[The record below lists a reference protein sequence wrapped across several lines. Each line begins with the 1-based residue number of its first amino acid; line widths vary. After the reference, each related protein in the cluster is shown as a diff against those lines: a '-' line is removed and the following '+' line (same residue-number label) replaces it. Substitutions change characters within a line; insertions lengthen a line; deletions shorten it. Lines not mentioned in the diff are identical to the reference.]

1 MLLSISLILIIGM
14 SMGWI
19 CKKIKL
25 PSLLGMLATGIVLG
39 PYVLNLLDESILGIS
54 ADLRKMALVIILTR
68 AGLGLDLSGLKKIGR
83 PALLMC
89 FVPASF
95 EIIGMILLAP
105 KVMGLTLLEAAIMGA
120 VLAAVSP
127 AVVVPRMVK
136 LMDEG
141 YGVKE
146 GIPQLIL
153 AGASVDDV
161 YVIVLFSTFVGMMQG
176 EGASMINFVNIPIS
190 IFLGIA
196 IGAFIG
202 ILLAYYF
209 KKVHIRDT
217 SKVLIILSISFLL
230 VVTEEQLTTTIT
242 FSALIAIMFI
252 GIGLQRKREAVA
264 KRLSIKYGKLWVAS
278 EVFLF
283 VLVGATVNIGYLG
296 KVGLKAFVVILGAI
310 VFRMLGVFMC
320 LLGTSMNRKERIFIM
335 MAYTPKATV
344 QAAIGG
350 IPLALGFSCGD
361 TVLTVA
367 VLAIVL
373 TAPLGAFA
381 IDLSYKKMLSRAFT
395 KDVVS

>member
-1 MLLSISLILIIGM
+1 MLLSISLILILGM
-14 SMGWI
+14 FMGWI
-19 CKKIKL
+19 CQKIKL
-25 PSLLGMLATGIVLG
+25 PSLLGMLITGIVLG
-39 PYVLNLLDESILGIS
+39 PYVLNLLDDSILGIS
-54 ADLRKMALVIILTR
+54 AELRKIALIIILTR

-83 PALLMC
+83 PAVLMC

-95 EIIGMILLAP
+95 ELIGMILLAP
-105 KVMGLTLLEAAIMGA
+105 KLMGLTVLEAAIMGA

-141 YGVKE
+141 YGVNE

-176 EGASMINFVNIPIS
+176 EGASILKFVNIPIS

-196 IGAFIG
+196 IGLLIG
-202 ILLAYYF
+202 VLLAYFF
-209 KKVHIRDT
+209 KKMHIRDT

-230 VVTEEQLTTTIT
+230 VVMEDKLSTPIT

-252 GIGLQRKREAVA
+252 GIGLQKKRETVA
-264 KRLSIKYGKLWVAS
+264 KRLSVKYGKLWVAA

-296 KVGLKAFVVILGAI
+296 KVGVKALIVIIGAL
-310 VFRMLGVFMC
+310 VFRMFGVFVC
-320 LLGTSMNRKERIFIM
+320 LLGTSLKRKERLFTM
-335 MAYTPKATV
+335 LAYTPKATV

-350 IPLALGFSCGD
+350 IPLALGFTCGD
-361 TVLTVA
+361 LVLTVA

-381 IDLSYKKMLSRAFT
+381 NDLSYKKLLNR
-395 KDVVS
+395 

>member
-1 MLLSISLILIIGM
+1 MLLSIALILIVGM

-19 CKKIKL
+19 CQKCKL
-25 PSLLGMLATGIVLG
+25 PSLLGMLATGVILG
-39 PYVLNLLDESILGIS
+39 PYVLNLLDSSILGIS
-54 ADLRKMALVIILTR
+54 SELRKIALIIILTR

-83 PALLMC
+83 PAVLMC

-95 EIIGMILLAP
+95 ELLGMILIAP
-105 KVMGLTLLEAAIMGA
+105 KLMGLSLLEAAIMGA

-176 EGASMINFVNIPIS
+176 EGASVLSFVNIPVS
-190 IFLGIA
+190 ILLGIA
-196 IGAFIG
+196 IGLLIGFI
-202 ILLAYYF
+202 LAYFF
-209 KKVHIRDT
+209 KRVHIRDT

-230 VVTEEQLTTTIT
+230 VVLEDALTTAIT

-252 GIGLQRKREAVA
+252 GIGLQRNREVVA
-264 KRLSIKYGKLWVAS
+264 KRLSVKYGKLWVAA

-296 KVGLKAFVVILGAI
+296 KVGVQALVVIIGALA
-310 VFRMLGVFMC
+310 FRMMGVFVC
-320 LLGTSMNRKERIFIM
+320 LLGTRLKRKERLFVM

-350 IPLALGFSCGD
+350 IPLALGFACGD

-381 IDLSYKKMLSRAFT
+381 IDFSYKKLLRQGMIT
-395 KDVVS
+395 

>member
-1 MLLSISLILIIGM
+1 MLLSISLILILGM
-14 SMGWI
+14 FMGWI
-19 CKKIKL
+19 CRKMKL
-25 PSLLGMLATGIVLG
+25 PALLGMLITGIILG
-39 PYVLNLLDESILGIS
+39 PYGLNLLDGSILGIS
-54 ADLRKMALVIILTR
+54 AELRKIALIIILTR

-83 PALLMC
+83 PAVLMC

-95 EIIGMILLAP
+95 ELLGMILLAP
-105 KVMGLTLLEAAIMGA
+105 KLMGLSVLESAVMGA

-176 EGASMINFVNIPIS
+176 EGASILQFVNIPVS
-190 IFLGIA
+190 IFFGIA
-196 IGAFIG
+196 IGLFLG
-202 ILLAYYF
+202 VLLAYFF

-230 VVTEEQLTTTIT
+230 VVIEDKLTTAIT
-242 FSALIAIMFI
+242 FSSLIAVMFI
-252 GIGLQRKREAVA
+252 GIGLQKKREAVA
-264 KRLSIKYGKLWVAS
+264 KRLSVKYGKLWVAA

-283 VLVGATVNIGYLG
+283 VLVGATVNIEYLG
-296 KVGLKAFVVILGAI
+296 KVGAKAFVVIIGALI
-310 VFRMLGVFMC
+310 FRMFGVFVC
-320 LLGTSMNRKERIFIM
+320 LLGTSLKRKERLFAM

-350 IPLALGFSCGD
+350 IPLALGLACGD

-367 VLAIVL
+367 VLAIVF

-381 IDLSYKKMLSRAFT
+381 IDLSYKKLLN
-395 KDVVS
+395 KQ

>member
-1 MLLSISLILIIGM
+1 MLLSISLILIVGM

-19 CKKIKL
+19 CQKCKL
-25 PSLLGMLATGIVLG
+25 PSLLGMLATGVILG
-39 PYVLNLLDESILGIS
+39 PYVLNLLDSSILGIS
-54 ADLRKMALVIILTR
+54 SELRKIALIIILTR
-68 AGLGLDLSGLKKIGR
+68 AGIGLDLSGLKKIGR
-83 PALLMC
+83 PAVLMC

-95 EIIGMILLAP
+95 ELFGMILIAP
-105 KVMGLTLLEAAIMGA
+105 KLMGLSLLEAAIMGA

-176 EGASMINFVNIPIS
+176 EGAPVLSFVNIPVS

-196 IGAFIG
+196 IGLLIGFI
-202 ILLAYYF
+202 LAYFF

-230 VVTEEQLTTTIT
+230 VVFEDALTTAIT

-252 GIGLQRKREAVA
+252 GIGLQRNREVVA
-264 KRLSIKYGKLWVAS
+264 KRLSVKYGKLWVAA

-296 KVGLKAFVVILGAI
+296 KVGVQALLVIIGALA
-310 VFRMLGVFMC
+310 FRMLGVFIC
-320 LLGTSMNRKERIFIM
+320 LLGTSLKGNERLFVM

-350 IPLALGFSCGD
+350 IPLALGFACGD

-381 IDLSYKKMLSRAFT
+381 IDFSYKKLLSRKST
-395 KDVVS
+395 PG

>member
-1 MLLSISLILIIGM
+1 MLLSIAFILLVGM

-19 CKKIKL
+19 CRKIKL
-25 PSLLGMLATGIVLG
+25 PSLLGMLITGIVLG
-39 PYVLNLLDESILGIS
+39 PYVLNVLDIKLLGIS
-54 ADLRKMALVIILTR
+54 ADLRKIALIIILTR
-68 AGLGLDLSGLKKIGR
+68 AGLGLDLASLKKIGR
-83 PALLMC
+83 PAVLMC
-89 FVPASF
+89 FVPATF
-95 EIIGMILLAP
+95 ELAGMLLLAP
-105 KVMGLTLLEAAIMGA
+105 RLMGMSLLEAAVMGA

-136 LMDEG
+136 LMEEG

-161 YVIVLFSTFVGMMQG
+161 YVIVLFSTFSGMMQG
-176 EGASMINFVNIPIS
+176 EGASAIRFVNIPVS
-190 IFLGIA
+190 IILGII
-196 IGAFIG
+196 IGLTIG
-202 ILLAYYF
+202 VLLAFYF
-209 KKVHIRDT
+209 QKVHIRDT
-217 SKVLIILSISFLL
+217 AKVLIILGISFLL
-230 VVTEEQLTTTIT
+230 AAAEDSLTTPVT

-252 GIGLQRKREAVA
+252 GVGLQRKREAVA
-264 KRLSIKYGKLWVAS
+264 KRLAVKYGKLWVAA

-296 KVGLKAFVVILGAI
+296 RVGVRALLMIAGALL
-310 VFRMLGVFMC
+310 FRMAGVWVC
-320 LLGTSMNRKERIFIM
+320 LLGTGLKTGEKAFTML
-335 MAYTPKATV
+335 AYTPKATV

-350 IPLALGFSCGD
+350 IPLALGFACGD

-381 IDLSYKKMLSRAFT
+381 IDLSYRKLLT
-395 KDVVS
+395 KSE

>member
-1 MLLSISLILIIGM
+1 MLLSISLILIVGM
-14 SMGWI
+14 SMGWL
-19 CKKIKL
+19 CQKIKL
-25 PSLLGMLATGIVLG
+25 PSLLGMLVTGIVLG
-39 PYVLNLLDESILGIS
+39 PYVLNLLDENILGIS
-54 ADLRKMALVIILTR
+54 AELRKIALIIILTR

-83 PALLMC
+83 PAVLMC

-95 EIIGMILLAP
+95 EVIGMILLAP
-105 KVMGLTLLEAAIMGA
+105 KLMGLSVLEAAIMGA

-136 LMDEG
+136 LLDEG

-176 EGASMINFVNIPIS
+176 EGASVIDFINIPVS

-196 IGAFIG
+196 IGLLFG
-202 ILLAYYF
+202 TLLAYYF

-230 VVTEEQLTTTIT
+230 VVIEDNLTTSIT

-252 GIGLQRKREAVA
+252 GIGLQRKREEIA
-264 KRLSIKYGKLWVAS
+264 KRISVKYGKLWVAA

-296 KVGLKAFVVILGAI
+296 KVGMKALVVIIGALAL
-310 VFRMLGVFMC
+310 RMFGVFVC
-320 LLGTSMNRKERIFIM
+320 LLGTSLKRKERLFAM

-350 IPLALGFSCGD
+350 IPLSLGFACGD

-381 IDLSYKKMLSRAFT
+381 IDLSYKKLLNKS
-395 KDVVS
+395 

>member
-1 MLLSISLILIIGM
+1 MLLSVGLILLVGM
-14 SMGWI
+14 SLGRL
-19 CKKIKL
+19 CQKLKL
-25 PSLLGMLATGIVLG
+25 PNLLGLLLTGVLLG
-39 PYVLNLLDESILGIS
+39 PYALDLLDPSILNIS
-54 ADLRKMALVIILTR
+54 TELREIALIIILTR
-68 AGLGLDLSGLKKIGR
+68 AGLGLDISGLKKIGR
-83 PALLMC
+83 PAVLMC

-95 EIIGMILLAP
+95 ELIGMMLIAP
-105 KVMGLTLLEAAIMGA
+105 KLMGMTTLEAAIMGS

-141 YGVKE
+141 YGTAK

-161 YVIVLFSTFVGMMQG
+161 YVIVLFSTFTGMAQG
-176 EGASMINFVNIPIS
+176 GKASVLSFVNIPVS
-190 IFLGIA
+190 IILGIA
-196 IGAFIG
+196 IGFTLGFALAFFFG
-202 ILLAYYF
+202 
-209 KKVHIRDT
+209 KVHLRDT

-230 VVTEEQLTTTIT
+230 AAAEDHLATSIT
-242 FSALIAIMFI
+242 FSSLIAIMFL
-252 GIGLQRKREAVA
+252 GVGLQKKREEIAN
-264 KRLSIKYGKLWVAS
+264 RLSAKFSKLWVAA

-296 KVGLKAFVVILGAI
+296 NVGVKALLVIIGAL
-310 VFRMLGVFMC
+310 VFRMLGVFVC
-320 LLGTSMNRKERIFIM
+320 LLGTKLSSKEKLFAM

-350 IPLALGFSCGD
+350 IPLAMGLACGE

-381 IDLSYKKMLSRAFT
+381 IDLLYKKMLEKEEKKIS
-395 KDVVS
+395 

>member
-1 MLLSISLILIIGM
+1 MLLSIALILIVGM

-19 CKKIKL
+19 CKKVKL
-25 PSLLGMLATGIVLG
+25 PGLLGMLITGIVLG
-39 PYVLNLLDESILGIS
+39 PYVLNMLDESILGIS
-54 ADLRKMALVIILTR
+54 AELRKIALIIILTR

-83 PALLMC
+83 PAVLMC

-95 EIIGMILLAP
+95 EMIGMILLAP
-105 KVMGLTLLEAAIMGA
+105 KIMGMTVLEAAIMGA

-127 AVVVPRMVK
+127 AVVVPRMVR

-141 YGVKE
+141 YGTEK

-161 YVIVLFSTFVGMMQG
+161 YVIVLFSTFTGMMQG
-176 EGASMINFVNIPIS
+176 KGASFVSFINIPVS

-196 IGAFIG
+196 IGFVIGAGLAF
-202 ILLAYYF
+202 YF
-209 KKVHIRDT
+209 AKVHIRDT
-217 SKVLIILSISFLL
+217 QKVLIILSISFML
-230 VVTEEQLTTTIT
+230 VVAEDSLATPIT
-242 FSALIAIMFI
+242 FSALIAVMFI
-252 GIGLQRKREAVA
+252 GIGLRKKSENVA
-264 KRLSIKYGKLWVAS
+264 ERLSVKYGKLWVAA

-283 VLVGATVNIGYLG
+283 VLVGATVNIQYLG
-296 KVGLKAFVVILGAI
+296 NVGIKALVVIIGALI
-310 VFRMLGVFMC
+310 FRMMGVFIC
-320 LLGTSMNRKERIFIM
+320 LIKTNLKWRERLFTM

-350 IPLALGFSCGD
+350 IPLSLGFDCGN

-381 IDLSYKKMLSRAFT
+381 IDFSYKKLLSCN
-395 KDVVS
+395 KG

>member
-1 MLLSISLILIIGM
+1 MLLSLSLILILGM
-14 SMGWI
+14 FMGWI
-19 CKKIKL
+19 CRKMKL
-25 PSLLGMLATGIVLG
+25 PALLGMLITGIILG
-39 PYVLNLLDESILGIS
+39 PYGLNLLDGSILGIS
-54 ADLRKMALVIILTR
+54 AELRKIALIIILTR

-83 PALLMC
+83 PAVLMC

-95 EIIGMILLAP
+95 ELLGMILLAP
-105 KVMGLTLLEAAIMGA
+105 KLMGLSVLESAVMGA

-176 EGASMINFVNIPIS
+176 EGASILKFVNIPVS
-190 IFLGIA
+190 IFFGIA
-196 IGAFIG
+196 IGLFLG
-202 ILLAYYF
+202 VLLAYFF

-230 VVTEEQLTTTIT
+230 VVIEDKLTTAIT
-242 FSALIAIMFI
+242 FSSLIAVMFI
-252 GIGLQRKREAVA
+252 GIGLQKKREAVA
-264 KRLSIKYGKLWVAS
+264 ERLSVKYGKLWVAA

-283 VLVGATVNIGYLG
+283 VLVGATVNIEYLG
-296 KVGLKAFVVILGAI
+296 KVGAKAFVVIIGALI
-310 VFRMLGVFMC
+310 FRMFGVFVC
-320 LLGTSMNRKERIFIM
+320 LLGTGLKRKERLFAM
-335 MAYTPKATV
+335 VAYTPKATV

-350 IPLALGFSCGD
+350 IPLALGFACGD
-361 TVLTVA
+361 TVLTMA

-381 IDLSYKKMLSRAFT
+381 IDLSYKKLLN
-395 KDVVS
+395 KQ

>member
-1 MLLSISLILIIGM
+1 MLLSISMILIVGM

-19 CKKIKL
+19 CQKCKV
-25 PSLLGMLATGIVLG
+25 PSLIGMLATGVVLG
-39 PYVLNLLDESILGIS
+39 PYVFNLLDSSILGIS
-54 ADLRKMALVIILTR
+54 AELRKIALIIILTR
-68 AGLGLDLSGLKKIGR
+68 AGLGLDLSELKKIGR
-83 PALLMC
+83 PAVLMC

-95 EIIGMILLAP
+95 ELIGIIILASRL
-105 KVMGLTLLEAAIMGA
+105 MGLTILEAAIMGA

-141 YGVKE
+141 YGTKE

-176 EGASMINFVNIPIS
+176 EGVSVLKLINIPVS
-190 IFLGIA
+190 ILLGIL
-196 IGAFIG
+196 IGLLLGFV
-202 ILLAYYF
+202 LAYFF

-217 SKVLIILSISFLL
+217 SKVLIILSVSFLL
-230 VVTEEQLTTTIT
+230 VVFEDKLTTPIT
-242 FSALIAIMFI
+242 FSALISIMFI
-252 GIGLQRKREAVA
+252 GIGLQRKREEVA
-264 KRLSIKYGKLWVAS
+264 KRLSVKYGKLWVAA

-296 KVGLKAFVVILGAI
+296 KVGVKALIVIIGALA
-310 VFRMLGVFMC
+310 FRMLGVFVC
-320 LLGTSMNRKERIFIM
+320 LIGTSLKKMERLFVM

-350 IPLALGFSCGD
+350 IPLTLGFACGD

-381 IDLSYKKMLSRAFT
+381 IDLSYKKLQQT
-395 KDVVS
+395 KDC

>member
-1 MLLSISLILIIGM
+1 MLLSISLILILGM
-14 SMGWI
+14 FMGWI
-19 CKKIKL
+19 CQKIKL
-25 PSLLGMLATGIVLG
+25 PALLGMLITGVILG
-39 PYVLNLLDESILGIS
+39 PYGLNLLDGSILGIS
-54 ADLRKMALVIILTR
+54 AELRKIALIIILTR

-83 PALLMC
+83 PAVLMC

-95 EIIGMILLAP
+95 ELLGMILLAP
-105 KVMGLTLLEAAIMGA
+105 KLMGLSVLESAVMGA

-141 YGVKE
+141 YGVNE

-176 EGASMINFVNIPIS
+176 EGASILKFVNIPIS

-196 IGAFIG
+196 IGLLIG
-202 ILLAYYF
+202 VLLAYFF
-209 KKVHIRDT
+209 KKMHIRDT

-230 VVTEEQLTTTIT
+230 VVMEDKLLTPIT

-252 GIGLQRKREAVA
+252 GIGLQKKRETVA
-264 KRLSIKYGKLWVAS
+264 KRLSVKYGKLWVAA

-296 KVGLKAFVVILGAI
+296 KVGVKALIVIIGAL
-310 VFRMLGVFMC
+310 VFRMFGVFVC
-320 LLGTSMNRKERIFIM
+320 LLGTSLKRKERLFTM
-335 MAYTPKATV
+335 LAYTPKATV

-350 IPLALGFSCGD
+350 IPLALGFTCGD
-361 TVLTVA
+361 LVLTVA

-381 IDLSYKKMLSRAFT
+381 IDLSYKKLLNR
-395 KDVVS
+395 

>member
-1 MLLSISLILIIGM
+1 MLLSIALILIVGM

-19 CKKIKL
+19 CQKCKL
-25 PSLLGMLATGIVLG
+25 PSLLGMLATGVILG
-39 PYVLNLLDESILGIS
+39 PYVLNLLDSSILGIS
-54 ADLRKMALVIILTR
+54 SELRKIALIIILTR

-83 PALLMC
+83 PAVLMC

-95 EIIGMILLAP
+95 ELLGMILIAP
-105 KVMGLTLLEAAIMGA
+105 KLMGLSLLEAAVMGA

-176 EGASMINFVNIPIS
+176 EGASVLSFVNIPIS

-196 IGAFIG
+196 IGLLIG
-202 ILLAYYF
+202 FTLAYFF

-230 VVTEEQLTTTIT
+230 VVLEDVLTTAIT

-252 GIGLQRKREAVA
+252 GIGLQRNREIVA
-264 KRLSIKYGKLWVAS
+264 KRLSVKYGKLWVAA

-296 KVGLKAFVVILGAI
+296 KVGVQALVVIVGALA
-310 VFRMLGVFMC
+310 FRMLGVFVC
-320 LLGTSMNRKERIFIM
+320 LLGTSLKRKERLFVM

-350 IPLALGFSCGD
+350 IPLALGFACGD

-381 IDLSYKKMLSRAFT
+381 IDFSYKKLLD
-395 KDVVS
+395 KG

>member
-1 MLLSISLILIIGM
+1 MLLSIALILLVGM
-14 SMGWI
+14 SMGWF
-19 CKKIKL
+19 CRKMKL
-25 PSLLGMLATGIVLG
+25 PGLLGMLATGIVLG
-39 PYVLNLLDESILGIS
+39 PYVLDLLDPSILGIS
-54 ADLRKMALVIILTR
+54 AELRKIALIIILTR

-83 PALLMC
+83 PAVLMC

-95 EIIGMILLAP
+95 ELFGMLLLAP
-105 KVMGLTLLEAAIMGA
+105 KLMGLSILEAAVMGA

-161 YVIVLFSTFVGMMQG
+161 YVIVLFSTFTGMMQG
-176 EGASMINFVNIPIS
+176 TGASAIRFINIPVS
-190 IFLGIA
+190 ILLGIA
-196 IGAFIG
+196 IGLGIG
-202 ILLAYYF
+202 VLLAYF
-209 KKVHIRDT
+209 FQKIHMRDT

-230 VVTEEQLTTTIT
+230 VVLEDYLATPIT
-242 FSALIAIMFI
+242 FSVLIAVMFI
-252 GIGLQRKREAVA
+252 GIGLQRKREVVA
-264 KRLSIKYGKLWVAS
+264 KRLSAKYGKLWVAA

-283 VLVGATVNIGYLG
+283 VLVGATVNIDYIG
-296 KVGLKAFVVILGAI
+296 KVGIKALIVIAGAL
-310 VFRMLGVFMC
+310 VFRMFGVLVC
-320 LLGTSMNRKERIFIM
+320 LLGTEIKGKERMFTM
-335 MAYTPKATV
+335 LAYTPKATV

-350 IPLALGFSCGD
+350 IPLSLGFACGES
-361 TVLTVA
+361 VLAVS

-381 IDLSYKKMLSRAFT
+381 IDLTYKKFL
-395 KDVVS
+395 KK

>member
-1 MLLSISLILIIGM
+1 MLLSISMILIVGM
-14 SMGWI
+14 SMGWVCQK
-19 CKKIKL
+19 CKV
-25 PSLLGMLATGIVLG
+25 PSLIGMLATGVVLG
-39 PYVLNLLDESILGIS
+39 PYVFNLLDSSILGIS
-54 ADLRKMALVIILTR
+54 AELRKIALIIILTR
-68 AGLGLDLSGLKKIGR
+68 AGLGLDMSELKKIGR
-83 PALLMC
+83 PAVLMC

-95 EIIGMILLAP
+95 ELIGIIILASNL
-105 KVMGLTLLEAAIMGA
+105 MGLTILEAAIMGA

-141 YGVKE
+141 YGTKE

-176 EGASMINFVNIPIS
+176 EGVSVLRLINIPVS
-190 IFLGIA
+190 ILLGIL
-196 IGAFIG
+196 IGLLLGFVLAFF
-202 ILLAYYF
+202 F

-217 SKVLIILSISFLL
+217 SKVLIILSVSFLL
-230 VVTEEQLTTTIT
+230 VVFEDKLTTPIT
-242 FSALIAIMFI
+242 FSALISIMFI
-252 GIGLQRKREAVA
+252 GIGLQRKREVVA
-264 KRLSIKYGKLWVAS
+264 KRLSVKYGKLWVAA

-296 KVGLKAFVVILGAI
+296 KVGVKALIVIIGALA
-310 VFRMLGVFMC
+310 FRMLGVFVC
-320 LLGTSMNRKERIFIM
+320 LIGTSLKKKERLFVM

-350 IPLALGFSCGD
+350 IPLNLGFACGD

-381 IDLSYKKMLSRAFT
+381 IDVSYKKLQRT
-395 KDVVS
+395 KDC